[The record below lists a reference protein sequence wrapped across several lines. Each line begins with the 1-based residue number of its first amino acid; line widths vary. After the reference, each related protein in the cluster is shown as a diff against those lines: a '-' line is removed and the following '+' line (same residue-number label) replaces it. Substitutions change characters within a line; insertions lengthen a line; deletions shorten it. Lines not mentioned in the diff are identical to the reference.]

1 MADLAFVVYYACC
14 RRAHRWEGGNS
25 KLSII
30 YMFVSSIVF
39 SAVAMCGPNISVS
52 YVEGSAYQLN
62 GSKRKELSIG
72 DSVSPDASIRLE
84 AGATVQLR
92 GVGADIYLNQEGTY
106 AVRDLLAFRQK
117 LDSPGVGRT
126 LLASLASLFVGPE
139 KNGVAGTRGANQGE
153 NTDANLME
161 TSAEDDIEQA
171 RDYLQSGKYE
181 EAIKGLTQA
190 LGEATEEEV
199 PTIHYYLA
207 YAYSLSGD
215 TPHAATQMASAK
227 TGHRRCLG
235 WRLRPATGQ
244 TLP

>member
-1 MADLAFVVYYACC
+1 MQYPTRG
-14 RRAHRWEGGNS
+14 RRHR
-25 KLSII
+25 
-30 YMFVSSIVF
+30 
-39 SAVAMCGPNISVS
+39 AVA
-52 YVEGSAYQLN
+52 
-62 GSKRKELSIG
+62 R
-72 DSVSPDASIRLE
+72 
-84 AGATVQLR
+84 
-92 GVGADIYLNQEGTY
+92 VGADIYLNQEGTY

-227 TGHRRCLG
+227 PGIGDAWAGDYVLLQAKLYLDSFAFAQAVQWLTQPGNDLSHDTQRESLYYFLLG
-235 WRLRPATGQ
+235 LGYQGFGDKAKATESFSKVVSLAPDSELGKSATGLMQ
-244 TLP
+244 NQ